1 MAWLD
6 YEHAGQA
13 GVHFHWLV
21 LMELTECAGVQT
33 DYAEAVALHPV
44 EDRHHWMVL
53 VGDRELALTGYAG
66 VQTDYAEA
74 AAVHPVED
82 RHHWMVVEDYQEL
95 LLTGFAGVQNEHAEA
110 AAVHHV

>member
-13 GVHFHWLV
+13 GVHLHWLV

-44 EDRHHWMVL
+44 EDRHH
-53 VGDRELALTGYAG
+53 
-66 VQTDYAEA
+66 
-74 AAVHPVED
+74 
-82 RHHWMVVEDYQEL
+82 
-95 LLTGFAGVQNEHAEA
+95 
-110 AAVHHV
+110 